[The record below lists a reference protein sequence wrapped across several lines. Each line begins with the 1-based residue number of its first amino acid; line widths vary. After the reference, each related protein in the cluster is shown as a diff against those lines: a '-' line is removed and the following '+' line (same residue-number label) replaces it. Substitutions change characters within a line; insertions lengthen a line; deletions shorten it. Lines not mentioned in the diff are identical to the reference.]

1 MTDLFVFMVSILTFF
16 AVALGLIALLS
27 PSSKKQVIVGRLN
40 SYTSGD
46 DLTDFDKQLFRP
58 LISKLFIPIM
68 EEIRRQNARVMPDNM
83 MAGIEE
89 RLTRAGRPVGLG
101 VDTFLVIKA
110 ALFLVLPV
118 SYSAY
123 LFMGSNGN
131 ISLLQW
137 VLLIGLFYGG
147 FRLPDWWLDRKI
159 GERQKAIN
167 RALPDALDFI
177 VICSEAGLAFE
188 GAISMVVERTRGPL
202 SDEMRRALG
211 EISLGKRRRDALSDM
226 AERTQAQD
234 LVSFISAVTLADQT
248 GISIGNVLRVQAD
261 DLRLRRRQRA
271 EREGREAP
279 LKMLFPLIF
288 FIFPATL
295 IVVMGPAGLNI
306 LDHMINR

>member
-1 MTDLFVFMVSILTFF
+1 MFVFMVSIFTFF
-16 AVALGLIALLS
+16 AVALGAMALLS
-27 PSSKKQVIVGRLN
+27 PSSRKQVILGRLS

-46 DLTDFDKQLFRP
+46 DLTDFDRKLFRP
-58 LISKLFIPIM
+58 LISKILVPIL
-68 EEIRRQNARVMPDNM
+68 EEIRRQNARFMPDHM
-83 MAGIEE
+83 IADTDA
-89 RLTRAGRPVGLG
+89 RLTRAGRPFGLG
-101 VDTFLVIKA
+101 VDSFLVIKA
-110 ALFLVLPV
+110 VLFFVLPV
-118 SYSAY
+118 GYAVY
-123 LFMGSNGN
+123 LFVGSNGHV
-131 ISLLQW
+131 SLLQW
-137 VLLIGLFYGG
+137 ILLVGLFYGG

-159 GERQKAIN
+159 GERQSAIN
-167 RALPDALDFI
+167 RALPDTLDFI

-188 GAISMVVERTRGPL
+188 GAMSMVVERTKGPL

-226 AERTQAQD
+226 ANRTQAQD

-261 DLRLRRRQRA
+261 DLRVRRRQRA

-295 IVVMGPAGLNI
+295 IVIMGPAGLNI
-306 LDHMINR
+306 FDNMISP